1 MTIDGVGARTSFL
14 GTQLLNLQNQF
25 NELQTQ
31 LATGKKSDSYA
42 GMGVNRGFAIGLRQQ
57 ISAIDSFTDTATN
70 VTTRLNVADTALTRI
85 AAIGTT
91 VQGAASSSSTQIT
104 SNGQTSSQKTAHDS
118 LDEMLQLLNIQSGDR
133 YLFSGRATDTPAAAS
148 IDDILNGVGAK
159 AGLKQLIAERN
170 QADLGTG
177 TGRLVLATPTATSIS
192 IAEDAAG
199 SPFGLKLA
207 AILSSSPSV
216 TLTGPTGSPP
226 AETLDLGATNPNPGD
241 TLTFAF
247 NLPDGSTEN
256 IQLTASATTPLKA
269 GQYLIGANS
278 TASAANLNAALTT
291 AVGALANG
299 ALVAASALKASS
311 EFFTSAPP
319 QRVNGPPFNTATSLI
334 AGTPANTL
342 SWYTGETGPDPARGT
357 AVARVDQ
364 AGTVQYGARAN
375 EQAFTSQLQTIA
387 AFAAVTTLPADPNA
401 NAQISAL
408 YSRVAQ
414 KLLPQTGQQ
423 SIQDIE
429 ADFAG
434 AQIAMKSAGD
444 RQAQTKNT
452 AETMLQSIEGIS
464 DAEVTTKMLA
474 VQNTLNASFQTTA
487 MLFQTS
493 LLKYL

>member
-1 MTIDGVGARTSFL
+1 L
-14 GTQLLNLQNQF
+14 
-25 NELQTQ
+25 
-31 LATGKKSDSYA
+31 
-42 GMGVNRGFAIGLRQQ
+42 
-57 ISAIDSFTDTATN
+57 
-70 VTTRLNVADTALTRI
+70 
-85 AAIGTT
+85 
-91 VQGAASSSSTQIT
+91 
-104 SNGQTSSQKTAHDS
+104 
-118 LDEMLQLLNIQSGDR
+118 
-133 YLFSGRATDTPAAAS
+133 
-148 IDDILNGVGAK
+148 
-159 AGLKQLIAERN
+159 ERN

-207 AILSSSPSV
+207 AISSSSPSV

-256 IQLTASATTPLKA
+256 IQLTASGTTPLKP
-269 GQYLIGANS
+269 GQYLIGASS
-278 TASAANLNAALTT
+278 TATAANLNAALTI

-357 AVARVDQ
+357 AIARVDQ

-423 SIQDIE
+423 TVQDIE

-434 AQIAMKSAGD
+434 AQTAMKSAGD
-444 RQAQTKNT
+444 RQAQTKNA

>member
-31 LATGKKSDSYA
+31 LATGKKSDTYA
-42 GMGVNRGFAIGLRQQ
+42 GMGVSRGFAIGLRQQ

-70 VTTRLNVADTALTRI
+70 VATRLNVADTALTRI

-91 VQGAASSSSTQIT
+91 VQGAASSSSIQIT
-104 SNGQTSSQKTAHDS
+104 SNGQTTSQKTALNS
-118 LDEMLQLLNIQSGDR
+118 LDEMLQLLNMQSGDR

-170 QADLGTG
+170 QADLGTA
-177 TGRLVLATPTATSIS
+177 TGPLVLATPTARSIS

-207 AILSSSPSV
+207 SILSSSPSV

-241 TLTFAF
+241 TLTFTF

-256 IQLTASATTPLKA
+256 IQLTASGTTPLKA
-269 GQYLIGANS
+269 GQYLIGASS

-291 AVGALANG
+291 AVGVLANG

-319 QRVNGPPFNTATSLI
+319 QRVHGPPFNTATSLI

-342 SWYTGETGPDPARGT
+342 SWYTGETGTDPARGT
-357 AVARVDQ
+357 AGAGPRGRARRS
-364 AGTVQYGARAN
+364 G
-375 EQAFTSQLQTIA
+375 
-387 AFAAVTTLPADPNA
+387 
-401 NAQISAL
+401 
-408 YSRVAQ
+408 
-414 KLLPQTGQQ
+414 
-423 SIQDIE
+423 
-429 ADFAG
+429 
-434 AQIAMKSAGD
+434 GD
-444 RQAQTKNT
+444 RAVRRAGQRAGVHV
-452 AETMLQSIEGIS
+452 AAS
-464 DAEVTTKMLA
+464 DDRRLCRRPHLA
-474 VQNTLNASFQTTA
+474 RRSERQCADLRA
-487 MLFQTS
+487 L
-493 LLKYL
+493 

>member
-31 LATGKKSDSYA
+31 LATGKKSDTYA
-42 GMGVNRGFAIGLRQQ
+42 GMGVSRGFAIGLRQQ

-70 VTTRLNVADTALTRI
+70 VATRLNVADTALTRI

-104 SNGQTSSQKTAHDS
+104 SNGQTTSQKTAHNS

-133 YLFSGRATDTPAAAS
+133 YLFSGRATDTPATAS

-207 AILSSSPSV
+207 AISSSSPSV

-256 IQLTASATTPLKA
+256 IQLTAAGTTPLKA

-278 TASAANLNAALTT
+278 TATAREWRAGRGLRPEGVQRILHQHAAT
-291 AVGALANG
+291 ARQRTAIQHGDITHCRHAGEYAFLVHGGNRPRSGARYRGRASRSG
-299 ALVAASALKASS
+299 GDRAVWRAGQRAGVHVAASDHRRLRRRHHLARRSERQCADLRAL
-311 EFFTSAPP
+311 
-319 QRVNGPPFNTATSLI
+319 
-334 AGTPANTL
+334 
-342 SWYTGETGPDPARGT
+342 
-357 AVARVDQ
+357 
-364 AGTVQYGARAN
+364 
-375 EQAFTSQLQTIA
+375 
-387 AFAAVTTLPADPNA
+387 
-401 NAQISAL
+401 
-408 YSRVAQ
+408 
-414 KLLPQTGQQ
+414 
-423 SIQDIE
+423 
-429 ADFAG
+429 
-434 AQIAMKSAGD
+434 
-444 RQAQTKNT
+444 
-452 AETMLQSIEGIS
+452 
-464 DAEVTTKMLA
+464 
-474 VQNTLNASFQTTA
+474 
-487 MLFQTS
+487 
-493 LLKYL
+493 

>member
-31 LATGKKSDSYA
+31 LATGKKSDTYA
-42 GMGVNRGFAIGLRQQ
+42 GMGVSRGFAIGLRQQ
-57 ISAIDSFTDTATN
+57 ISAIDSFRDTATN
-70 VTTRLNVADTALTRI
+70 VATRLNVADTALTRI

-91 VQGAASSSSTQIT
+91 VQSAASSSSTQIT
-104 SNGQTSSQKTAHDS
+104 SNGQTTSQKTAHNS

-133 YLFSGRATDTPAAAS
+133 YLFSGRATDTPATAS

-207 AILSSSPSV
+207 AISSSSPSV

-256 IQLTASATTPLKA
+256 IQLTAAGTTPLKA

-278 TASAANLNAALTT
+278 TATAANLNAALTT

-311 EFFTSAPP
+311 EFFTSTPP

-387 AFAAVTTLPADPNA
+387 AFVAVTTLPADPNA

-408 YSRVAQ
+408 YGRVAQ

-423 SIQDIE
+423 TVQDIE

-434 AQIAMKSAGD
+434 AQTAMKSAAD

>member
-1 MTIDGVGARTSFL
+1 MGFQERLLHHVGWIQLCLQARI
-14 GTQLLNLQNQF
+14 QL
-25 NELQTQ
+25 
-31 LATGKKSDSYA
+31 K
-42 GMGVNRGFAIGLRQQ
+42 
-57 ISAIDSFTDTATN
+57 
-70 VTTRLNVADTALTRI
+70 RLVNVATMRSRMSVLEIEA
-85 AAIGTT
+85 
-91 VQGAASSSSTQIT
+91 
-104 SNGQTSSQKTAHDS
+104 TSS
-118 LDEMLQLLNIQSGDR
+118 
-133 YLFSGRATDTPAAAS
+133 
-148 IDDILNGVGAK
+148 
-159 AGLKQLIAERN
+159 
-170 QADLGTG
+170 
-177 TGRLVLATPTATSIS
+177 
-192 IAEDAAG
+192 
-199 SPFGLKLA
+199 FGLKLA
-207 AILSSSPSV
+207 SISSSSSSV
-216 TLTGPTGSPP
+216 TLTGPSGSPP

-256 IQLTASATTPLKA
+256 IQLTAAGTTPLRA

-278 TASAANLNAALTT
+278 TASAANLSAALTT
-291 AVGALANG
+291 AVGALANS

-311 EFFTSAPP
+311 EFFTSTPP

-375 EQAFTSQLQTIA
+375 EQAFTSQIETIA

-414 KLLPQTGQQ
+414 KLLPQTGRQ
-423 SIQDIE
+423 SVQDIE

-434 AQIAMKSAGD
+434 AQIAMKSAAD
-444 RQAQTKNT
+444 RQARTKNA

-464 DAEVTTKMLA
+464 DAEVTTKILA
-474 VQNTLNASFQTTA
+474 VQNSLNASYQTTA